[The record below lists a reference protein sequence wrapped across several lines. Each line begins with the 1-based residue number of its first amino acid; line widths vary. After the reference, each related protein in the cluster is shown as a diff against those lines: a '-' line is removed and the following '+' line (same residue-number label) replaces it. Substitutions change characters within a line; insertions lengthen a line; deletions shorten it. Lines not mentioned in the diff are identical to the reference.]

1 MSYHKLLDKQLKKI
15 FPEETNHSPSYQKI
29 FELISKTY
37 QIFERDK
44 ELAEHAFN
52 ISEKE
57 YQDSLK
63 DIHIQSEI
71 KSRSIEQIKEA
82 LKKLDEHAAIKLH
95 HDRDELIET
104 IDFLNEKINLAKQM
118 EEDLHT
124 AKDSAE
130 KALKVKGEFL
140 AVMSHEIRT
149 PLNAITGITNLLANN
164 EQLPSQTENLKILQ
178 ISVENLMSLINDIL
192 DFSKMEEGKIEL
204 HQQPIDLIE
213 LISKIKAAHRVQA
226 DLKGN
231 QIKMTM
237 DLDLPRFINA
247 DDIRLAQIL
256 NNLISNA
263 IKFTSNGIIHITT
276 KVVNR
281 TENAVEIF
289 FSVSDTGIGI
299 DPTKHQI
306 IFEHFSQ
313 ANSGITREFGG
324 SGLGLSIVKHL
335 LDLMGSSIHLKSE
348 PGKGAEFSFAITF
361 GKTQGSKE
369 YQQVLLSKPKDLTG
383 FKILLVED
391 LEFNILVAEKM
402 IQNWNGWVSV
412 ARNGAEAVEWAMKEK
427 FDLILMDLQMPIMDG
442 FTATGEIRKFN
453 KNIPI
458 IALTA
463 YNASEF
469 KEKTK
474 ESGMDGYITKP
485 FKPDEVLQ
493 TIHHAL
499 FNQPTRN

>member
-1 MSYHKLLDKQLKKI
+1 MSYHKLLDKQLKKF
-15 FPEETNHSPSYQKI
+15 FPDSPEHTDSYKKL
-29 FELISKTY
+29 FDLISKTY

-57 YQDSLK
+57 YQEALK
-63 DIHIQSEI
+63 DIHVQSEI

-104 IDFLNEKINLAKQM
+104 IDFLNEKINLSKRM
-118 EEDLHT
+118 EEDLHA

-149 PLNAITGITNLLANN
+149 PLNAITGIANLLAHN
-164 EQLPSQTENLKILQ
+164 EQLPSQSENLKILQ

-192 DFSKMEEGKIEL
+192 DFSKIEEGKIEL
-204 HQQPIDLIE
+204 HEQPIDLIE
-213 LISKIKAAHRVQA
+213 LISKIKAAHRIQA
-226 DLKGN
+226 DIRGN

-237 DLDLPRFINA
+237 DLDLPRFVNA
-247 DDIRLAQIL
+247 DDIRLAQVL

-263 IKFTSNGIIHITT
+263 IKFTQNGTIQITT
-276 KVVNR
+276 KVIKSGS
-281 TENAVEIF
+281 EGVEIY

-299 DPTKHQI
+299 DPTKHQL
-306 IFEHFSQ
+306 IFENFSQ

-335 LDLMGSSIHLKSE
+335 LHLMGSTIHLDSE
-348 PGKGAEFSFAITF
+348 PGKGATFSFSIVF
-361 GKTQGSKE
+361 KKSQGSKE
-369 YQQVLLSKPKDLTG
+369 FQQELFSHPKDLSG
-383 FKILLVED
+383 YKILLVED

-402 IQNWNGWVSV
+402 LQNWNGWVSV

-427 FDLILMDLQMPIMDG
+427 FDLILMDLQMPVMDG

-453 KNIPI
+453 KTIPI

-474 ESGMDGYITKP
+474 DSGMNGYITKP

-493 TIHHAL
+493 TIHIAL
-499 FNQPTRN
+499 LGQSSTI